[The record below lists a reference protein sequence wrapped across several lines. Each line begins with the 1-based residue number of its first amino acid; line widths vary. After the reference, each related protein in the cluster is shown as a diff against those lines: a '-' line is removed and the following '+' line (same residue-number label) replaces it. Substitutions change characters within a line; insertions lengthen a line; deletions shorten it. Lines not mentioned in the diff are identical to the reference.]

1 LQAVKVWIPYV
12 ISSVSVLPASNKILI
27 AALVVLS
34 FIAKSFLDKLEEMR
48 EEAENL
54 RREFVAEMER
64 MRRTG
69 DEIVEEVA
77 GMRKEIVAEMKARR
91 TGAPRVF

>member
-1 LQAVKVWIPYV
+1 M

>member
-1 LQAVKVWIPYV
+1 M
-12 ISSVSVLPASNKILI
+12 LPASNKILI